1 MMEASPSPSGIAD
14 AIVAAGT
21 QAELAATLGVTQ
33 QVVSR
38 WLRRGWVPLRRANQ
52 IEERYKISRGR
63 LANPKLLALLV
74 PSETAGSQNS

>member
-1 MMEASPSPSGIAD
+1 MLEASSTPSGIAD

-21 QAELAATLGVTQ
+21 QAELAAHLGVTQ

-52 IEERYKISRGR
+52 IEQRYKIPRGR
-63 LANPKLLALLV
+63 LANPRLMALIV
-74 PSETAGSQNS
+74 PSESAAARST

>member
-1 MMEASPSPSGIAD
+1 MQQQMCPTPSGIAD

-21 QAELAATLGVTQ
+21 QADLAAELGVTQ

-52 IEERYKISRGR
+52 IERRYQIPRGR
-63 LANPKLLALLV
+63 LANPKLMTLLV
-74 PSETAGSQNS
+74 SDAIVSHVG

>member
-1 MMEASPSPSGIAD
+1 MQEVSALPSGIAD

-21 QAELAATLGVTQ
+21 QADLAATLGVTQ

-52 IEERYKISRGR
+52 IEESYKIPRGR
-63 LANPKLLALLV
+63 LANPKLMALLI
-74 PSETAGSQNS
+74 PSGTASSQNS

>member
-1 MMEASPSPSGIAD
+1 MHELAPSPSGIAD

-52 IEERYKISRGR
+52 IEERFRIPRGR
-63 LANPKLLALLV
+63 LANPKLMALLV
-74 PSETAGSQNS
+74 PGASTAAPHG

>member
-1 MMEASPSPSGIAD
+1 MSEALLSPTGIAD

-21 QAELAATLGVTQ
+21 QAELATELGVTQ

-52 IEERYKISRGR
+52 IEQRYKIPRGR
-63 LANPKLLALLV
+63 LANPRLMALLV
-74 PSETAGSQNS
+74 PAQVAAAPSN

>member
-1 MMEASPSPSGIAD
+1 MQETSLSPSGIAD

-21 QAELAATLGVTQ
+21 QADLAATLGVTQ

-52 IEERYKISRGR
+52 IEQRYKIPRGR
-63 LANPKLLALLV
+63 LANPKLMALLI
-74 PSETAGSQNS
+74 PSEAIGSQKS

>member
-1 MMEASPSPSGIAD
+1 MQQTSLSPSGIAD

-38 WLRRGWVPLRRANQ
+38 WLRRGWVPLRRANE
-52 IEERYKISRGR
+52 IEERYKINRGR
-63 LANPKLLALLV
+63 LANPKLMALLV
-74 PSETAGSQNS
+74 PHGATGS